1 MIGKIILLIVVG
13 LYAVLSIKSYIDER
27 RQREREMEYL
37 IRLKERGK
45 EDV

>member
-1 MIGKIILLIVVG
+1 MVGKIILLTIVG
-13 LYAVLSIKSYIDER
+13 LYAVLSAKAYMEES

-45 EDV
+45 R